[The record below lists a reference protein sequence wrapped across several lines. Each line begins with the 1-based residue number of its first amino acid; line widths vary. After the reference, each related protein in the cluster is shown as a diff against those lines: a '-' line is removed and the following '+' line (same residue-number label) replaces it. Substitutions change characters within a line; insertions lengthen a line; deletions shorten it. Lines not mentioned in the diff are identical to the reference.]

1 MTTSSFMNDPVPD
14 PIGEYAT
21 RFSRPKEK
29 GDWWFR
35 LTAPK
40 ELENATFAQR
50 EAVRQGKLASLTIVF
65 ISIYTLLPLPIALL
79 QGNAGFLVVLIITLL
94 INAFALFVLNRKGH
108 LIAAGLLIMVVLDA
122 GFALT
127 FLSLPHGLSTTYLPA
142 FDLMAA
148 ALMVVVAFFPP
159 VSVFLVMGI
168 NVLFIV
174 LWLYLGPHTADIT
187 HLLQTAPYSIIYP
200 PVGLHLFEA
209 ALAFFW
215 VTSAKN
221 AIANLDRTEEI
232 VALERREIEQ
242 QEQQIVLKRQLEEGI
257 QLIQQTHVQVANGN
271 FSARAPLTKENVLWQ
286 IAYSLNNLLARLER
300 YGQLQREMNRT
311 QEAANFLVEAVR
323 QAKINKQPIQLPA
336 RTGTVLDALIVEL
349 TTPNTY
355 NDHSQ
360 EASPSPRSSY
370 SGRSQTTFDG
380 IREVTG
386 TIVNRPPGL
395 RSGPNDM

>member
-1 MTTSSFMNDPVPD
+1 MAASAFT
-14 PIGEYAT
+14 
-21 RFSRPKEK
+21 SRPKQK

-35 LTAPK
+35 LTAPQ
-40 ELENATFAQR
+40 EPANATFAQR

-65 ISIYTLLPLPIALL
+65 ISIYTMLPLPSALL
-79 QGNAGFLVVLIITLL
+79 QGSPGFLVVLVITLL

-108 LIAAGLLIMVVLDA
+108 LIAAGLIIMSVLDA

-127 FLSLPHGLSTTYLPA
+127 FLTLPHGLSTAFLPA

-168 NVLFIV
+168 NVLFII
-174 LWLYLGPHTADIT
+174 LWLYFGPHTADLA
-187 HLLQTAPYSIIYP
+187 HLLQTTPYAVIYP
-200 PVGLHLFEA
+200 PIGLHLFEA

-221 AIANLDRTEEI
+221 AIVNLDRTEEI
-232 VALERREIEQ
+232 VMLERREIEQ
-242 QEQQIVLKRQLEEGI
+242 QEQQITLKMQLEEGI

-300 YGQLQREMNRT
+300 YSQLQKEMGRT
-311 QEAANFLVEAVR
+311 QEAANVLVEAVR
-323 QAKINKQPIQLPA
+323 RSKMTKQPLQLPA

-349 TTPNTY
+349 TTSNTY
-355 NDHSQ
+355 TDHVK
-360 EASPSPRSSY
+360 EGSPSSRPY
-370 SGRSQTTFDG
+370 QGQAQGQARSQNTTFDDV
-380 IREVTG
+380 REVTG
-386 TIVNRPPGL
+386 SIVNRPNSPGFKL
-395 RSGPNDM
+395 GSNDF